1 MESLIFLTRFIIL
14 EISNFSDINRRTFI
28 RERERNGEENN
39 IETLYT
45 TPVMII
51 DLEIDRDSK
60 QKIVTCYALFRAKN
74 NNIES
79 SLS

>member
-1 MESLIFLTRFIIL
+1 
-14 EISNFSDINRRTFI
+14 
-28 RERERNGEENN
+28 
-39 IETLYT
+39 
-45 TPVMII
+45 MII